1 MVLELALR
9 SRFILGWV
17 LLVPNLA
24 LARTVAILVHGTWAV
39 SESWCQPGG
48 DFYEAV
54 SKQLAAKQIPLLNFA
69 WSGKL
74 SYLERSR
81 ASLSLVA
88 LIKSY
93 PDGTKFILISHSHG
107 GNVSMGASQ
116 ILCDCGQ
123 ILTLYNLGTPIDAE
137 NYQPNMQT
145 VQYCFNIFSFGDL
158 YQPILGFYER
168 VLPNQARVYNIALE
182 VDGVNPNHEDLHGL
196 SVAKNLL
203 EIGSWAVGFN
213 SEQVLAARIYGQ
225 QLRSIC
231 VDLEIKTKL
240 ERDQKLQ
247 AAICWQL
254 ASPEYGR
261 QV

>member
-1 MVLELALR
+1 MFK
-9 SRFILGWV
+9 SRLVFLV
-17 LLVPNLA
+17 LLASSQILV
-24 LARTVAILVHGTWAV
+24 ARTVAILVHGTWAV

-48 DFYEAV
+48 DFYQVLE
-54 SKQLAAKQIPLLNFA
+54 KQLAIKQIPLLSFA

-74 SYLERSR
+74 SYAERTR
-81 ASLSLVA
+81 ASQSLVA

-93 PDGTKFILISHSHG
+93 PEGTKFILISHSHG
-107 GNVSMGASQ
+107 GNVSMAASQ

-123 ILTLYNLGTPIDAE
+123 ILTLYNLGTPIDSE

-158 YQPILGFYER
+158 YQPILGFYQR
-168 VLPNQARVYNIALE
+168 VLPKHDRVYNISLE
-182 VDGVNPNHEDLHGL
+182 VDGANPNHEDLH
-196 SVAKNLL
+196 SVVIAKNLL
-203 EIGSWAVGFN
+203 ELGSWAVGFS
-213 SEQVLAARIYGQ
+213 SEQILAARIYGQ
-225 QLRSIC
+225 QLKSIC

-240 ERDQKLQ
+240 ERDQRLQ

-261 QV
+261 YT